1 MKGDFKMKIR
11 KNVHQQNLILNKD
24 YYTPTEII
32 EMLLSKEITYFNG
45 NNKEELLPVEIALTM

>member
-1 MKGDFKMKIR
+1 MKIR